1 MLGLLKVR
9 EPPVWGRSNLS
20 IQAYTAFNELD
31 IQMFVHNKV
40 TILTDSRL
48 VEMSQIRPIDNL
60 FMLLCELTRSP
71 NHRAEISCDIED
83 MILKYSA
90 TEVCSMLI
98 CILVDREATYNVSCR
113 VEEILKIKQRLNS
126 MTNDPQLH
134 NQSYID
140 RGRGT

>member
-1 MLGLLKVR
+1 
-9 EPPVWGRSNLS
+9 
-20 IQAYTAFNELD
+20 
-31 IQMFVHNKV
+31 MFVHNKV